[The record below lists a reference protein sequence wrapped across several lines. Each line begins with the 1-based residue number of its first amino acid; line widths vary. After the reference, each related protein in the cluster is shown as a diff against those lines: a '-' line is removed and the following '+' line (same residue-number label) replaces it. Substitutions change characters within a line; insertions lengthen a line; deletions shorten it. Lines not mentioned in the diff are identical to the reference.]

1 MSSVK
6 DDKPENNGAI
16 WCNDQDEWLLKA
28 IKIKD
33 QEYCAEK
40 MKRTVGSIIARL
52 LKHAH
57 IKIVNE
63 KKDLEDTAKE
73 LKLDINCIKKHFLY
87 IAYRNII
94 YENKDI
100 NIVSK
105 ELNIDIN
112 TINEYIKITNE
123 KREEALKNKEL
134 LVKKEELENK
144 KILNNTKIDD
154 DMPKSIILSE
164 QQNNVLEKFKEG
176 LNIFLSGEAGT
187 RKTVTINE
195 IIKYCKALKKALK
208 NKELL
213 VKKEELENKKIL
225 DNTKI
230 DDDMPK
236 SIILSEQQRNVL
248 EKFKEGCNIFLS
260 GEAGTGKTVTINE
273 IIKYCRNNNINYG
286 ITASTGAAAV
296 LINGNTLHSF
306 LGIGDGSDNLGNLY
320 NRCLYK
326 YKNIYKKLNELNVL
340 IIDEISMISE
350 ELFTKISKY
359 LSFIRKD
366 ARPFGGVQLLICGD
380 FYQLPPVN
388 GNYCFESDIWDK
400 CNFKYEILKKNY
412 RQSSDNKLQS
422 ILTNIRNNN
431 ITREDI
437 DILERCKNTIFT
449 NDIKPTKIFSKNYI
463 VDNINEVCFKK
474 QLEKVNYNKYIYDT
488 EYKNKKSK
496 NYCDKYGIPDKV
508 TLCIGLQV
516 ILNTN
521 IDVSKYLVNGLRGI
535 IVSLDKENVYIKTQI
550 HSYNIK
556 INKVKILRENNTICY
571 NIMPV
576 IPGYAIT
583 VHKSQGV
590 TLDAAE
596 IDIGDNIFEYG
607 QAYTA
612 LSRIKSLDSLKIVNV
627 KKESFMNNRKV
638 IDFYNKIKN

>member
-6 DDKPENNGAI
+6 NNKPENNGAI

-73 LKLDINCIKKHFLY
+73 LKLDINFIKKHFLY

-144 KILNNTKIDD
+144 KILDNTKIDD

-187 RKTVTINE
+187 GKTVTINE
-195 IIKYCKALKKALK
+195 IIKYCK
-208 NKELL
+208 
-213 VKKEELENKKIL
+213 
-225 DNTKI
+225 
-230 DDDMPK
+230 
-236 SIILSEQQRNVL
+236 
-248 EKFKEGCNIFLS
+248 
-260 GEAGTGKTVTINE
+260 
-273 IIKYCRNNNINYG
+273 YNNINYG

-463 VDNINEVCFKK
+463 VDNINQSQFKK
-474 QLEKVNYNKYIYDT
+474 QLEIVNNNYYIYNT
-488 EYKNKKSK
+488 EYSNINSKK
-496 NYCDKYGIPDKV
+496 YCEKYGIPDKV

-516 ILNTN
+516 ILSTN
-521 IDVSKYLVNGLRGI
+521 IDVSKYLVNGLRGV
-535 IVSLDKENVYIKTQI
+535 IVSLDKEGIYIKTQM
-550 HSYNIK
+550 HSMNVR
-556 INKVKILRENNTICY
+556 INKVKILREDNKICY
-571 NIMPV
+571 YIMPV

>member
-6 DDKPENNGAI
+6 NNKPENNGAI

-187 RKTVTINE
+187 GKTVTINE
-195 IIKYCKALKKALK
+195 IIKYCK
-208 NKELL
+208 
-213 VKKEELENKKIL
+213 
-225 DNTKI
+225 
-230 DDDMPK
+230 
-236 SIILSEQQRNVL
+236 
-248 EKFKEGCNIFLS
+248 
-260 GEAGTGKTVTINE
+260 
-273 IIKYCRNNNINYG
+273 YNNINYG

-463 VDNINEVCFKK
+463 VDNINQSQFKK
-474 QLEKVNYNKYIYDT
+474 QLEIVNNNYYIYNT
-488 EYKNKKSK
+488 EYSNINSKK
-496 NYCDKYGIPDKV
+496 YCEKYGIPDKV

-516 ILNTN
+516 ILSTN
-521 IDVSKYLVNGLRGI
+521 IDVSKYLVNGLRGV
-535 IVSLDKENVYIKTQI
+535 IVSLDKEGIYIKTQM
-550 HSYNIK
+550 HSMNVR
-556 INKVKILRENNTICY
+556 INKVKILREDNKICY
-571 NIMPV
+571 YIMPV

>member
-123 KREEALKNKEL
+123 KREE
-134 LVKKEELENK
+134 
-144 KILNNTKIDD
+144 
-154 DMPKSIILSE
+154 
-164 QQNNVLEKFKEG
+164 
-176 LNIFLSGEAGT
+176 
-187 RKTVTINE
+187 
-195 IIKYCKALKKALK
+195 ALK

>member
-6 DDKPENNGAI
+6 NNKPENNGAK
-16 WCNDQDEWLLKA
+16 WCKDQDDWLLKA

-33 QEYCAEK
+33 QEYCAK
-40 MKRTVGSIIARL
+40 QMKRTLGSIIARL
-52 LKHAH
+52 LKYAY

-63 KKDLEDTAKE
+63 KKNLEDTAKE
-73 LKLDINCIKKHFLY
+73 LKLDIKCIQTHFLY

-105 ELNIDIN
+105 ELNIDID
-112 TINEYIKITNE
+112 TINEHIKITNI
-123 KREEALKNKEL
+123 KREEALKINSEKLKIKRE
-134 LVKKEELENK
+134 EELIIEEQ
-144 KILNNTKIDD
+144 NNTQTDI
-154 DMPKSIILSE
+154 MPY
-164 QQNNVLEKFKEG
+164 Q
-176 LNIFLSGEAGT
+176 
-187 RKTVTINE
+187 
-195 IIKYCKALKKALK
+195 
-208 NKELL
+208 
-213 VKKEELENKKIL
+213 
-225 DNTKI
+225 
-230 DDDMPK
+230 P
-236 SIILSEQQRNVL
+236 IILSEQQRNVL

-320 NRCLYK
+320 NRCRYK
-326 YKNIYKKLNELNVL
+326 YKKIYIKLNELKVL
-340 IIDEISMISE
+340 IIDEISMISG
-350 ELFTKISKY
+350 ELFTKIAKY

-366 ARPFGGVQLLICGD
+366 KRPFGGVQLLICGD

-388 GNYCFESDIWDK
+388 ANYCFESDIWDN
-400 CNFKYEILKKNY
+400 CNFRCEILNKNY
-412 RQSSDNKLQS
+412 RQSNDNKLQS

-431 ITREDI
+431 ITKEDI

-463 VDNINEVCFKK
+463 VDNINQSQFKK
-474 QLEKVNYNKYIYDT
+474 QLEIVNNNYYIYNT
-488 EYKNKKSK
+488 EYSNINSKK
-496 NYCDKYGIPDKV
+496 YCEKYGIPDKV

-516 ILNTN
+516 ILSTN
-521 IDVSKYLVNGLRGI
+521 IDFSKYLVNGLRGV
-535 IVSLDKENVYIKTQI
+535 IVSLDKEGIYIKTQM
-550 HSYNIK
+550 HSMNVR
-556 INKVKILRENNTICY
+556 INKVKILREDNKICY
-571 NIMPV
+571 YIMPV

-638 IDFYNKIKN
+638 IDFYNKIKKLN